1 MSFCIMC
8 FFKSCINKV
17 LKDFSVSFGT
27 KKVAYF
33 FCGSS
38 TVTWSNSG
46 DKNSGEE
53 LGPPWALLFI
63 LHTALGRRGIFQV
76 QIPDGH

>member
-1 MSFCIMC
+1 MSFYIMC
-8 FFKSCINKV
+8 FFKSWINKV

-33 FCGSS
+33 FCGSCI
-38 TVTWSNSG
+38 VTWSNSG
-46 DKNSGEE
+46 DENSGEE
-53 LGPPWALLFI
+53 LGPHWALFI
-63 LHTALGRRGIFQV
+63 LHTALGRRELSQV